1 MNIELP
7 AEFLDAVAARVT
19 ELLTDHFEP
28 AKQWPEW
35 MALSTA
41 SLYLDCGEHRL
52 RKLVQRGDIPH
63 VRDGSRI
70 FFERTELDSWM
81 TSKRKENTK

>member
-1 MNIELP
+1 MNVELS
-7 AEFLDAVAARVT
+7 AEELDAVAARVAD
-19 ELLTDHFEP
+19 LLADHFEP
-28 AKQWPEW
+28 PKRWPEW
-35 MALSTA
+35 MALPTA

-70 FFERTELDSWM
+70 FFERAELNRWM
-81 TSKRKENTK
+81 TSKRRENTR